1 MIQVIQW
8 MVLGKMLIVWAVWVR
23 VQEGQQT
30 SSDVIQ
36 IKALANTN
44 TDTWPYEFV
53 KVYPDNYLAGQ
64 NNGDYWYIRF
74 WSCCY

>member
-36 IKALANTN
+36 IKALANIILIHDLMN
-44 TDTWPYEFV
+44 
-53 KVYPDNYLAGQ
+53 L
-64 NNGDYWYIRF
+64 
-74 WSCCY
+74 